1 MDHSSLVK
9 EQPHTLVEE
18 TVVIAPA
25 QPVGDDMVRFSRN
38 DDPNVN
44 PARCS
49 LVEGCDNVVI
59 GDEVAL
65 GHPDPLTRAIDGLQV
80 HVPDGIDRHPGGNC
94 GVQRKRY
101 PNSGRREWVV
111 RAGCAGG

>member
-1 MDHSSLVK
+1 VDHSSLVK

-38 DDPNVN
+38 DDPDVN

-49 LVEGCDNVVI
+49 LVEGSDNAAI
-59 GDEVAL
+59 RDEVAAK
-65 GHPDPLTRAIDGLQV
+65 HFHADNRSAAEAHHAD
-80 HVPDGIDRHPGGNC
+80 
-94 GVQRKRY
+94 
-101 PNSGRREWVV
+101 
-111 RAGCAGG
+111 

>member
-80 HVPDGIDRHPGGNC
+80 HVPDGIDRHPGG
-94 GVQRKRY
+94 GIAVY
-101 PNSGRREWVV
+101 SESGIPIAD
-111 RAGCAGG
+111 AGSG